1 MTAPAID
8 ELASAQRERLAYI
21 EFRLWFFGE
30 VTRKSVLDRFGV
42 ATAAGT
48 RDLMLYRDLAPKNA
62 EYEGKV
68 YRYLPTFKPLFLHQ
82 VHRVLS
88 ALTSGFGDGE
98 RSSEGAVIP
107 HEVPARLNQ
116 PNLDVLAKVTR
127 AIHGGYPLKL
137 NYHSMKTGLVAREIV
152 PHALVDSGLRWHVRA
167 YDRTKGEFRDLV
179 LTRMDKVTALKP
191 GNASAKVQVC
201 ERQSA
206 DAHWLQMI
214 ELNLVPHPAHKHP
227 ASVERDFGMTEGVL
241 KVPVRAAM
249 AGHVL
254 RQWRVDCS
262 PEASLQETEYR
273 LRLVD
278 LNVLAGVDSAAL
290 APGYSKI
297 PSR

>member
-1 MTAPAID
+1 MSAPAIE

-48 RDLMLYRDLAPKNA
+48 RDLMLYRDLAPQNA

-68 YRYLPTFKPLFLHQ
+68 YRYLPTFKPLFQHQ
-82 VHRVLS
+82 VQRVLS

-116 PNLDVLAKVTR
+116 PNLDDLAKVTR

-137 NYHSMKTGLVAREIV
+137 SYHSMKTGLVAREIV

-167 YDRTKGEFRDLV
+167 FDRTKGEFRDLV
-179 LTRMDKVTALKP
+179 LTRMEKLTTFKP
-191 GNASAKVQVC
+191 GSASAFVQAH

-206 DAHWLQMI
+206 DAQWLQMV
-214 ELNLVPHPAHKHP
+214 ELHLVPHPAHKHP
-227 ASVERDFGMTEGVL
+227 ESVERDFGMTQSVL
-241 KVPVRAAM
+241 KVTTRAAM
-249 AGHVL
+249 AGYVL
-254 RQWRVDCS
+254 RQWQVDCS
-262 PEASLQETEYR
+262 PEASFQGGQYR
-273 LRLVD
+273 LRLENLDTLEDVR
-278 LNVLAGVDSAAL
+278 SADL
-290 APGYSKI
+290 APGY
-297 PSR
+297 

>member
-1 MTAPAID
+1 MTAPTIE

-30 VTRKSVLDRFGV
+30 VTRKNVLDRFGV

-48 RDLMLYRDLAPKNA
+48 RDLMLYRDLAPQNA

-116 PNLDVLAKVTR
+116 PHLDVLAKVTR

-137 NYHSMKTGLVAREIV
+137 GYHSMKTGLVARVIV

-167 YDRTKGEFRDLV
+167 FDRTKGEFRDLV
-179 LTRMDKVTALKP
+179 LTRMEKLAAFKPGSASAVVTA
-191 GNASAKVQVC
+191 N

-206 DAHWLQMI
+206 DVQWLQMV

-227 ASVERDFGMTEGVL
+227 ASVERDFGMTDGVL
-241 KVPVRAAM
+241 KVSARAAM
-249 AGHVL
+249 VGYVL
-254 RQWRVDCS
+254 RQSQIDCS
-262 PEASLQETEYR
+262 SDASLRGAEYR
-273 LRLVD
+273 LRLTDVT
-278 LNVLAGVDSAAL
+278 VLEGVASANL
-290 APGYSKI
+290 APGYC
-297 PSR
+297 

>member
-1 MTAPAID
+1 MTAPAIQ

-48 RDLMLYRDLAPKNA
+48 RDLMLYRDLAPQNA

-68 YRYLPTFKPLFLHQ
+68 YRYLPTFKPLFQHQ

-98 RSSEGAVIP
+98 RSSGGPVIP

-116 PNLDVLAKVTR
+116 PHLGVLAKVTR

-137 NYHSMKTGLVAREIV
+137 DYHSMKTGLVAREIV

-167 YDRTKGEFRDLV
+167 FDRIKGEFRDLV
-179 LTRMDKVTALKP
+179 LTRMEKLAAFKP
-191 GNASAKVQVC
+191 GSASAAVQVH

-206 DAHWLQMI
+206 DAQWLQMV
-214 ELNLVPHPAHKHP
+214 ELNLVPHPAHKHF
-227 ASVERDFGMTEGVL
+227 ASVERDFGMTEGAL
-241 KVPVRAAM
+241 KVSARAAM
-249 AGHVL
+249 VGYVL
-254 RQWRVDCS
+254 RQWQVDCS
-262 PEASLQETEYR
+262 SDASLRGAEYR
-273 LRLVD
+273 LRLADVK
-278 LNVLAGVDSAAL
+278 VLEGVVSAEL
-290 APGYSKI
+290 APGYC
-297 PSR
+297 

>member
-1 MTAPAID
+1 MTAPVIE

-48 RDLMLYRDLAPKNA
+48 RDLMLYRDLAPQNA

-68 YRYLPTFKPLFLHQ
+68 YRYLPTFKPLFQHQ
-82 VHRVLS
+82 VLRVLS

-107 HEVPARLNQ
+107 HEVPTRLNQ
-116 PNLDVLAKVTR
+116 PNLEDLAKVTR

-137 NYHSMKTGLVAREIV
+137 SYHSMKTGLVVREIV

-167 YDRTKGEFRDLV
+167 YDRIKAEFRDLV
-179 LTRMDKVTALKP
+179 LTRMEKLAQFKP
-191 GNASAKVQVC
+191 GSASATVLAH

-206 DAHWLQMI
+206 DAQWLQMV
-214 ELNLVPHPAHKHP
+214 ELDLVPHPAHKHS
-227 ASVERDFGMTEGVL
+227 ASVERDFGMMDGVL
-241 KVPVRAAM
+241 KVSVRAAM

-254 RQWRVDCS
+254 RQWQVDCS
-262 PEASLQETEYR
+262 PKASLHGAEFR
-273 LRLVD
+273 LRLAN
-278 LNVLAGVDSAAL
+278 LRVLDGVSSAGL
-290 APGYSKI
+290 APGYGT
-297 PSR
+297 

>member
-1 MTAPAID
+1 MTTPAIK

-48 RDLMLYRDLAPKNA
+48 RDLVLYRDLAPQNA

-68 YRYLPTFKPLFLHQ
+68 YRYLPTFKPLFQHK

-98 RSSEGAVIP
+98 RSNEGAVIP

-116 PNLDVLAKVTR
+116 PNLDDLAKVTR

-137 NYHSMKTGLVAREIV
+137 SYHSMKTGQVAREIV

-167 YDRTKGEFRDLV
+167 FDRTKGEFRDLV
-179 LTRMDKVTALKP
+179 LTRMEKLTTFKP
-191 GNASAKVQVC
+191 GSASATVHAH

-206 DAHWLQMI
+206 DAQWLQML
-214 ELNLVPHPAHKHP
+214 ELFLVPHPAHKHP
-227 ASVERDFGMTEGVL
+227 ASVERDFGMTKGVL
-241 KVPVRAAM
+241 RVTARAAM
-249 AGHVL
+249 AGYVL
-254 RQWRVDCS
+254 RQWQVDCS
-262 PEASLQETEYR
+262 PDASLQGAQYR
-273 LRLVD
+273 LRLENWGV
-278 LNVLAGVDSAAL
+278 LKNVNSADL
-290 APGYSKI
+290 APRY
-297 PSR
+297 